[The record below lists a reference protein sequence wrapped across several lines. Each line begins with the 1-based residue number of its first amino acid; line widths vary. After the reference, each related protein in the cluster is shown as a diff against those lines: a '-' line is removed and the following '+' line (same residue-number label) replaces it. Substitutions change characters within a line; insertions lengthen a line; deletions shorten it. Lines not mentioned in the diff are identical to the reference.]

1 MSVALNKSVHVNA
14 PLTVHRGGV
23 VVAKVVDKRVE
34 ISAPV
39 AMGVRGATGR
49 DGLDGVDGLDG
60 DAVQQEA
67 IDRLSEGAYWGVED
81 W

>member
-1 MSVALNKSVHVNA
+1 MSVDLNKSVHVNA
-14 PLTVHRGGV
+14 PLTVHRPGV
-23 VVAKVVDKRVE
+23 VVAKIVDKRVE

-39 AMGVRGATGR
+39 ALGVRGATGR
-49 DGLDGVDGLDG
+49 DGEVL
-60 DAVQQEA
+60 QQEA